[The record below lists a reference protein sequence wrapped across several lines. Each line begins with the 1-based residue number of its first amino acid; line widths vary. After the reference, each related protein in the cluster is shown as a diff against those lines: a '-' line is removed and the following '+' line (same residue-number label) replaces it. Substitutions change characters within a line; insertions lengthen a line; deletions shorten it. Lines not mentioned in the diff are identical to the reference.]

1 MNWKSVFVVL
11 FLAVLAWAGP
21 AQAEKVKTNQNT
33 KLYTRAGEQSAVI
46 MKLKPGQSMTV
57 LAKDGRWIKV
67 RVSGRTGW
75 IPRSKVDLPSDD
87 DEIARNTR
95 RRPFVDGRGTKRGF
109 GGEAGPEDRI
119 GADATGDGEDDAR
132 DAKDDARPAAK
143 RPPAKP
149 AKPAKPA
156 RDTEDDEDRPAAKGR
171 KSKDADAEEDEAPR
185 TARKDSKGS
194 KDSDDGDAKGAEE
207 PSRPM
212 AHVGK
217 STPIYND
224 PDSSSDPSFTAGPK
238 TALYIVEEKGKWT
251 FVENDEGDAGY
262 VLTSKLDVD
271 APAAG
276 GPRSRAIALR
286 GRLGLGQVKQSV
298 STPGGT
304 SPLPDNYSAGSS
316 AVTVALGASV
326 LYPYSKRYWLGG
338 ELAYDFNTT
347 LFGGI
352 ENTQA
357 GVKTTIGFS
366 FHNFNLR
373 AIGGYDLQ
381 NKLGM
386 VALARLGYHYES
398 FQVGDVSDFTKN
410 TAKLPNQIIKGPTVG
425 GGLAIPRLT
434 DTIGVQASLDLMLLG
449 ASLEQT
455 KNLEDGTNPGARGV
469 YFGGGLTYRWKPKI
483 DLQGTLDVG
492 YTSVSFEGAAPM
504 TSMRGHTGTGVS
516 SGSDLNV
523 TASFGVAYAL

>member
-11 FLAVLAWAGP
+11 FVAVVAWAGP

-33 KLYTRAGEQSAVI
+33 KLYSRAGEQSPVV
-46 MKLKPGQSMTV
+46 MKLKPGQTMTV

-109 GGEAGPEDRI
+109 GGEAGPDDRI
-119 GADATGDGEDDAR
+119 GADATGDGEDDAKPEAKA
-132 DAKDDARPAAK
+132 DAKPD
-143 RPPAKP
+143 AKP
-149 AKPAKPA
+149 AGKRPAKQ
-156 RDTEDDEDRPAAKGR
+156 T
-171 KSKDADAEEDEAPR
+171 KDADEDEAPR
-185 TARKDSKGS
+185 TARKEAKES
-194 KDSDDGDAKGAEE
+194 KDSDDGDAKDAEE
-207 PSRPM
+207 PARPT

-224 PDSSSDPSFTAGPK
+224 PDSTSDASFTAGPK
-238 TALYIVEEKGKWT
+238 TALYIVEGKGKWT

-271 APAAG
+271 APAG

-286 GRLGLGQVKQSV
+286 GRLGLAQVKQSV

-304 SPLPDNYSAGSS
+304 APLPDNYSAGSS

-326 LYPYSKRYWLGG
+326 LYPYGARYWLGG

-352 ENTQA
+352 ENVQA
-357 GVKTTIGFS
+357 GMKTTIGFS

-386 VALARLGYHYES
+386 VALARLGYHYDS
-398 FQVGDVSDFTKN
+398 FQIGDVSDFTKN

-425 GGLAIPRLT
+425 AGLAIPRLT
-434 DTIGVQASLDLMLLG
+434 DSIGVQASLDLMLLG

-455 KNLEDGTNPGARGV
+455 KNLEDGTNPGARAV
-469 YFGGGLTYRWKPKI
+469 YFGAGLTYRWKPKI
-483 DLQGTLDVG
+483 DLQGTLDVD
-492 YTSVSFEGAAPM
+492 YTSVSFGGVAPM
-504 TSMRGHTGTGVS
+504 TSMRGHTGTNPS
-516 SGSDLNV
+516 SGSDLNFI
-523 TASFGVAYAL
+523 ASFGVAYAL